1 MTTFSLDNI
10 LPHVLTGKGLVAYSV
25 SASIWFVLTL
35 GIWALARWGLPW
47 LKNLTSLSETNVDD
61 LLVEGIA
68 RHMPAFLYLGAFT
81 LALSPLELSP
91 AWARVVRV
99 FSSLWLLFAA
109 IRLANGLLR
118 FLIFSV
124 WLPRH
129 GDESLTRKL
138 KALSPFLHVV
148 LWFVGTL
155 ILLDNFGFKLS
166 AVITG
171 LGIGG
176 VAVALASQAVLG
188 DLFSYFAILFDRP
201 FEVGDFIIVGD
212 MMGVVEHIGIKT
224 TRIRSLGGEQLV
236 FSNTDL
242 TGSRVRNY
250 KRMQERRVLFKV
262 GITYNTP
269 SAVMNEVP
277 DLLKTIV
284 KSVER
289 TRFDRAHFASFG
301 PSSLDLEI
309 VYYVLSPDYNVYM
322 DIQQN
327 INFAIKKGFESRG
340 IDFAFPTQTIYMA
353 GGQTPPVPVKG

>member
-1 MTTFSLDNI
+1 MNI
-10 LPHVLTGKGLVAYSV
+10 LNLSEIFPAILTGKGIIAYSF
-25 SASIWFVLTL
+25 SATVWFVLTFCVWGL
-35 GIWALARWGLPW
+35 SRWGLPR
-47 LKNLTSLSETNVDD
+47 LKKITSLSDTNLDD

-68 RHMPAFLYLGAFT
+68 RHMPAFLYFGAFAI
-81 LALSPLELSP
+81 ALSPLELSP
-91 AWARVVRV
+91 LMTRLVRV
-99 FSSLWLLFAA
+99 FGALWLLLAA
-109 IRLANGLLR
+109 VRLANGLLK
-118 FLIFSV
+118 FLVFNV

-129 GDESLTRKL
+129 GDETLTRKL
-138 KALSPFLHVV
+138 KTLAPFLSVI
-148 LWFVGTL
+148 LWLVGTL
-155 ILLDNFGFKLS
+155 VLLDNFGFKLS

-176 VAVALASQAVLG
+176 IAVALASQAVLG

-269 SAVMNEVP
+269 MAVMNEVP
-277 DLLKTIV
+277 ELLKTIV

-289 TRFDRAHFASFG
+289 TRFDRAHFAAFG

-353 GGQTPPVPVKG
+353 GGQTPPVPAKG

>member
-1 MTTFSLDNI
+1 MLLPQQRLCRPRCTSLGDG
-10 LPHVLTGKGLVAYSV
+10 PR
-25 SASIWFVLTL
+25 
-35 GIWALARWGLPW
+35 ALAR
-47 LKNLTSLSETNVDD
+47 LKTHVTKCKVNL
-61 LLVEGIA
+61 
-68 RHMPAFLYLGAFT
+68 
-81 LALSPLELSP
+81 
-91 AWARVVRV
+91 
-99 FSSLWLLFAA
+99 
-109 IRLANGLLR
+109 
-118 FLIFSV
+118 
-124 WLPRH
+124 
-129 GDESLTRKL
+129 LTE
-138 KALSPFLHVV
+138 P
-148 LWFVGTL
+148 
-155 ILLDNFGFKLS
+155 
-166 AVITG
+166 
-171 LGIGG
+171 
-176 VAVALASQAVLG
+176 
-188 DLFSYFAILFDRP
+188 
-201 FEVGDFIIVGD
+201 
-212 MMGVVEHIGIKT
+212 
-224 TRIRSLGGEQLV
+224 LV